1 MYEFYE
7 LYAPH
12 APRAQGS
19 ASLSQV
25 PSFIPAGLA
34 QTPTLFQ
41 LCPLLF
47 RKVED
52 GHGPG
57 ES

>member
-7 LYAPH
+7 FYESYAPH

-34 QTPTLFQ
+34 QTPRIAPALS
-41 LCPLLF
+41 P
-47 RKVED
+47 VV
-52 GHGPG
+52 
-57 ES
+57 S